1 MIPFLNSI
9 QETYGHLPE
18 YIVADAGYGS
28 ESNYKAI
35 IDDFNRTPLITYGM
49 FIKDKTKNIKVTSLI
64 LKIGTM
70 TKLMTN
76 SFVRII
82 NLGFK
87 RYAYRHDKYG
97 YKRDFKLYECD
108 DCSECPLKNQCM
120 NFNSKQT
127 KNNEEL

>member
-1 MIPFLNSI
+1 
-9 QETYGHLPE
+9 
-18 YIVADAGYGS
+18 
-28 ESNYKAI
+28 
-35 IDDFNRTPLITYGM
+35 
-49 FIKDKTKNIKVTSLI
+49 VTSLI

-76 SFVRII
+76 SFVRI
-82 NLGFK
+82 NKRLGFK

-127 KNNEEL
+127 KK

>member
-28 ESNYKAI
+28 EPNYMAI
-35 IDDFNRTPLITYGM
+35 IDDFNRTSLITYGM
-49 FIKDKTKNIKVTSLI
+49 LIKDKTKKYKVTSLI

-82 NLGFK
+82 NG
-87 RYAYRHDKYG
+87 
-97 YKRDFKLYECD
+97 
-108 DCSECPLKNQCM
+108 
-120 NFNSKQT
+120 
-127 KNNEEL
+127 

>member
-1 MIPFLNSI
+1 M
-9 QETYGHLPE
+9 
-18 YIVADAGYGS
+18 
-28 ESNYKAI
+28 
-35 IDDFNRTPLITYGM
+35 
-49 FIKDKTKNIKVTSLI
+49 TSLI

-76 SFVRII
+76 SFCPNNKR
-82 NLGFK
+82 LGFK